1 MTKVL
6 VAATP
11 VSGHHGPLLRI
22 ASHLAAAGHEVVFL
36 GGARFA
42 DEVRAAGPEFRA
54 LPTEADYDDRDFSRR
69 FPERAHVPA
78 GPAQTMWDV
87 MHVFGDPTPQ
97 QHRALTEI
105 LDGFPATAVLYDN
118 LFFGGVA
125 LSLGS
130 RADAPDRRRP
140 TTYSVGISPLG
151 VESRDTAPHVLGLLP
166 PVDDAQRAEYAA
178 IAARMAEQ
186 RAPLVTHLRACFDA
200 AGAPLPEGP
209 LGRTLTDSADVFL
222 QLTVPG
228 FEYPRSDQPAGV
240 RFVGAIPIPAAAGQR
255 PPAWWPEL
263 ERARA
268 AGKRIVVTTQGTLAN
283 TELNRLVVPTVRAL
297 IDREDVLVVAATGRP
312 DAAEQFA
319 AALAPEPVPG
329 NTILAGFVP
338 FAELL
343 PFADL
348 LVTNG
353 GYGGTQA
360 ALAHGVPLV
369 VAGDTED
376 KPEVAARVEWTG
388 TGVNMRTA
396 DPTDTVLREAVDT
409 VLDTPSHR
417 ERAAALAKE
426 YAAHDA
432 LGLIDELVSG
442 TGSR

>member
-42 DEVRAAGPEFRA
+42 EEVRAAGPEFRA
-54 LPTEADYDDRDFSRR
+54 LPEEADYDDRDFSAR

-87 MHVFGDPTPQ
+87 MHVFGDPTPH
-97 QHRALTEI
+97 QHRALREI
-105 LDGFPATAVLYDN
+105 LADFPATAVLYDN

-125 LSLGS
+125 LSL
-130 RADAPDRRRP
+130 ADAPDRRP

-186 RAPLVTHLRACFDA
+186 RAPLLTHLRACFDA

-228 FEYPRSDQPAGV
+228 FEYPRGDQPAGV
-240 RFVGAIPIPAAAGQR
+240 RFVGAIPIPAADGQR
-255 PPAWWPEL
+255 RPAWWPEL

-268 AGKRIVVTTQGTLAN
+268 AGRRIVVTTQGTLAN

-297 IDREDVLVVAATGRP
+297 ADRPDVLVVAATGRP
-312 DAAEQFA
+312 DAAEQCA
-319 AALAPEPVPG
+319 AALAPAPVPG
-329 NTILAGFVP
+329 NAIVAGFVP

-343 PFADL
+343 PLADL

-388 TGVNMRTA
+388 TGVNLRTA
-396 DPTDTVLREAVDT
+396 DPSDPVLREAVDT
-409 VLDTPSHR
+409 VLDTPTYR
-417 ERAAALAKE
+417 ERATALAKE

-432 LGLIDELVSG
+432 LALIDELVSAPDR
-442 TGSR
+442 S

>member
-1 MTKVL
+1 MPKVL

-11 VSGHHGPLLRI
+11 AAGHHAPLLRI
-22 ASHLAAAGHEVVFL
+22 AGHLAASGHEVVFL

-42 DEVRAAGPEFRA
+42 AEVRVAGPEFRA
-54 LPTEADYDDRDFSRR
+54 LPPEADFDDRDFTAR
-69 FPERAHVPA
+69 FPERAQVPA

-87 MHVFGDPTPQ
+87 MHVFGDPTPH
-97 QHRALTEI
+97 QHRALKEI
-105 LDGFPATAVLYDN
+105 LAGFPATAVLYDN
-118 LFFGGVA
+118 LFFGGAA
-125 LSLGS
+125 LSLG
-130 RADAPDRRRP
+130 AAPDARP

-166 PVDDAQRAEYAA
+166 PVDDAQRAEYAQ
-178 IAARMAEQ
+178 IAARMAEH
-186 RAPLVTHLRACFDA
+186 RAPLTAHLRACFTA
-200 AGAPLPEGP
+200 AGATLPEGP

-240 RFVGAIPIPAAAGQR
+240 RFVGAIPIPAADGQAR
-255 PPAWWPEL
+255 PAWWPEL

-283 TELNRLVVPTVRAL
+283 AELARLVVPTVRAL
-297 IDREDVLVVAATGRP
+297 ADREDVLVVAATGRP

-319 AALAPEPVPG
+319 AALAPAPVPG
-329 NTILAGFVP
+329 NAIVAGFVP

-343 PFADL
+343 PLADV

-360 ALAHGVPLV
+360 ALAHGVPVV
-369 VAGDTED
+369 VAGDSED

-388 TGVNMRTA
+388 TGVNLRTA
-396 DPTDTVLREAVDT
+396 DPSDAALRTAVDT
-409 VLDTPSHR
+409 VLDTSAHR

-432 LGLIDELVSG
+432 LARIEELVGG
-442 TGSR
+442 TGTH

>member
-22 ASHLAAAGHEVVFL
+22 ASHLGAAGHEVVFL
-36 GGARFA
+36 GGSRFA
-42 DEVRAAGPEFRA
+42 EEVRAAGPEFRA
-54 LPTEADYDDRDFSRR
+54 LPAEADYDDRDFSAR

-87 MHVFGDPTPQ
+87 MHVFGDPTPHQ
-97 QHRALTEI
+97 YRALREV
-105 LDGFPATAVLYDN
+105 LAGFPATAVLYDN

-130 RADAPDRRRP
+130 RADLPGGRP

-186 RAPLVTHLRACFDA
+186 RAPLVTHLRTCFTA

-240 RFVGAIPIPAAAGQR
+240 RHVGAIPIPAADGQR
-255 PPAWWPEL
+255 PPAWWPDL
-263 ERARA
+263 VRARA

-297 IDREDVLVVAATGRP
+297 ADREDVLVVAATGRP
-312 DAAEQFA
+312 DAVERCA
-319 AALAPEPVPG
+319 AALAPAAVPG
-329 NTILAGFVP
+329 NAIVAGFVP

-343 PFADL
+343 PLADL

-369 VAGDTED
+369 VAGDSED

-388 TGVNMRTA
+388 TGVNLRTA
-396 DPTDTVLREAVDT
+396 DPTDAVLREAVDT
-409 VLDTPSHR
+409 VLGTPSYR

-432 LGLIDELVSG
+432 LGLIEELVSAPDR
-442 TGSR
+442 S

>member
-22 ASHLAAAGHEVVFL
+22 ASHLVAAGHEVVFL

-42 DEVRAAGPEFRA
+42 AEVRAAGAEFRA
-54 LPTEADYDDRDFSRR
+54 LPAEADYDDRDFTAR
-69 FPERAHVPA
+69 FPERSRVPA

-87 MHVFGDPTPQ
+87 MHVFGDPTPH
-97 QHRALTEI
+97 QHRALREV
-105 LDGFPATAVLYDN
+105 LAGFPATAVLYDN
-118 LFFGGVA
+118 LFLGGVA
-125 LSLGS
+125 LSLAEPLG
-130 RADAPDRRRP
+130 RRP
-140 TTYSVGISPLG
+140 ATYSVGISPLG

-166 PVDDAQRAEYAA
+166 PADDAQRAEYAA

-186 RAPLVTHLRACFDA
+186 RAPLVTHLRACFAA

-209 LGRTLTDSADVFL
+209 LGRTLTDAADAFL

-240 RFVGAIPIPAAAGQR
+240 RFVGAIPIPAAPGQR
-255 PPAWWPEL
+255 PPVWWPEL

-283 TELNRLVVPTVRAL
+283 TELGRLVVPTLRAL
-297 IDREDVLVVAATGRP
+297 ADREDVLVVAATGRP
-312 DAAEQFA
+312 DAAEQVT
-319 AALAPEPVPG
+319 AALAPASLPG
-329 NTILAGFVP
+329 NALVAGFVP

-343 PFADL
+343 PLTSL

-369 VAGDTED
+369 VAGDSED

-388 TGVNMRTA
+388 TGVNLRTA
-396 DPTDTVLREAVDT
+396 EPADAVLREAVDT
-409 VLDTPSHR
+409 VLGTPAYR

-432 LGLIDELVSG
+432 LGLIEALVSG
-442 TGSR
+442 PERG

>member
-1 MTKVL
+1 MAKIL

-22 ASHLAAAGHEVVFL
+22 ASHLSSAGHEVVFL

-42 DEVRAAGPEFRA
+42 DDVRAAGPEFRA
-54 LPTEADYDDRDFSRR
+54 LPPEADYDDRDFSAR
-69 FPERAHVPA
+69 FPERASVPA

-87 MHVFGDPTPQ
+87 MHVFGNPTPH
-97 QHRALTEI
+97 QHRALQEI

-130 RADAPDRRRP
+130 APDRRP
-140 TTYSVGISPLG
+140 ATYSVGISPLG

-186 RAPLVTHLRACFDA
+186 RAPLVGHLRSCFAA
-200 AGAPLPEGP
+200 AGVTLPEGP
-209 LGRTLTDSADVFL
+209 LGRTLTDSADTFL

-240 RFVGAIPIPAAAGQR
+240 RFVGAIPIPATAGQE

-268 AGKRIVVTTQGTLAN
+268 AGRRIVVTTQGTLAN
-283 TELNRLVVPTVRAL
+283 TDLERLVVPTVRAL
-297 IDREDVLVVAATGRP
+297 ADREDVLVVAATGRP
-312 DAAEQFA
+312 DAAERIA
-319 AALAPEPVPG
+319 AHLDTVPG
-329 NTILAGFVP
+329 NAIVAGFVP
-338 FAELL
+338 FADLL
-343 PFADL
+343 PLADL

-369 VAGDTED
+369 VGGDSED
-376 KPEVAARVEWTG
+376 KPEVAARVEWSGSGLNLRTG
-388 TGVNMRTA
+388 
-396 DPTDTVLREAVDT
+396 DPSDDRLRAAVDT
-409 VLDTPSHR
+409 VLGTPSYR

-432 LGLIDELVSG
+432 LALIEGMVGGAD
-442 TGSR
+442 RH

>member
-1 MTKVL
+1 MANIL

-22 ASHLAAAGHEVVFL
+22 ASHLSSAGHQVVFL

-42 DEVRAAGPEFRA
+42 DDVRAAGPEFRA
-54 LPTEADYDDRDFSRR
+54 LPPEADYDDRDFSAR
-69 FPERAHVPA
+69 FPERAGVPA

-87 MHVFGDPTPQ
+87 MHVFGDPTPH
-97 QHRALTEI
+97 QHRALQEA
-105 LDGFPATAVLYDN
+105 LAGFPATAVLYDN

-125 LSLGS
+125 LSLG
-130 RADAPDRRRP
+130 DAPDRRP
-140 TTYSVGISPLG
+140 ATYSVGISPLG

-186 RAPLVTHLRACFDA
+186 RAPLVGHLRSCFAA
-200 AGAPLPEGP
+200 AGVTLPEGP

-228 FEYPRSDQPAGV
+228 FEYPRSDQPTGV
-240 RFVGAIPIPAAAGQR
+240 RFVGAIPIPATAGQE

-268 AGKRIVVTTQGTLAN
+268 AGRRIVVTTQGTLAN
-283 TELNRLVVPTVRAL
+283 TDLDRLVVPTVRAL
-297 IDREDVLVVAATGRP
+297 ADREDVLVVAATGRP
-312 DAAEQFA
+312 DAAERVA
-319 AALAPEPVPG
+319 AHLDAVPG
-329 NTILAGFVP
+329 NAIVAGFVP
-338 FAELL
+338 FADLL
-343 PFADL
+343 PLTDL

-369 VAGDTED
+369 VGGDSED

-388 TGVNMRTA
+388 SGINLRTG
-396 DPTDTVLREAVDT
+396 DPSDDRLRAAVDT
-409 VLDTPSHR
+409 VLGAAVYR

-432 LGLIDELVSG
+432 LALIEGMVTD
-442 TGSR
+442 TGRR